1 MVNRLGGAG
10 VGNGVG
16 VVFAVAVLTGKV
28 GINGPGS
35 GSLPQLDNDTKR
47 RNVANKRTEL
57 FVCEYFEVNS
67 EYPYLKNMRVSPP
80 VNILRV

>member
-1 MVNRLGGAG
+1 MVNRRGGAG
-10 VGNGVG
+10 VGHGVG

-35 GSLPQLDNDTKR
+35 GSLPQLDKDT
-47 RNVANKRTEL
+47 NKRNMPNKRIKL
-57 FVCEYFEVNS
+57 FVSEYFEANS